1 MSTHAKFV
9 CENCQTIVDANAKFC
24 PTCGKFF
31 AAVKCP
37 KCGKVGTTYQFKD
50 GCPQCG
56 YSEKK
61 GSSADESP
69 IGENENM
76 KKIDKIFRKQRKIK
90 RRMSDDSLPLW
101 IYIVSFCTLPILI
114 VLFVLLF

>member
-9 CENCQTIVDANAKFC
+9 CENCQTVVDANAKFC

-56 YSEKK
+56 YSEPKTTDSSEKK
-61 GSSADESP
+61 DELNGD
-69 IGENENM
+69 I
-76 KKIDKIFRKQRKIK
+76 KKIDRIFKKQRKIK